1 MKTAYRWIP
10 TWLWMG
16 IIFAFSSRP
25 SDELPD
31 FGLYDL
37 LVKKGGHM
45 LGYALLAWLFFRSW
59 QGSGL
64 SRNRAYTLAFL
75 SSVLYAVSDEV
86 HQSFVPGRHARVT
99 DVLIDTIGILLA
111 LWTVHFYRKQAKVK
125 NGGE

>member
-1 MKTAYRWIP
+1 MKTTYRWVP

-64 SRNRAYTLAFL
+64 RNRAYTLAFL
-75 SSVLYAVSDEV
+75 SSVLYAISDEV

>member
-45 LGYALLAWLFFRSW
+45 LGYAILAWLFFRSW

-64 SRNRAYTLAFL
+64 SRSMAYILAFL
-75 SSVLYAVSDEV
+75 SSVLYAISDEI
-86 HQSFVPGRHARVT
+86 HQAFVPGRHARIT
-99 DVLIDTIGILLA
+99 DVLIDTVGILLA
-111 LWTVHFYRKQAKVK
+111 LWMVHLYQKDGLQSRMQ
-125 NGGE
+125 

>member
-1 MKTAYRWIP
+1 MKTAYRWMP

-59 QGSGL
+59 QGSRP
-64 SRNRAYTLAFL
+64 RNRAYTLAFL

-125 NGGE
+125 NGDE